1 MSDVPS
7 SGLVIL
13 GGGGHARSIADVAA
27 RSGIPLLA
35 VVDPFIPSGWS
46 VTVVSEVADLDD
58 RALAGSF
65 TVAIGDNTVRAR
77 ELALADGM
85 GLTLA
90 TVIASTATVGGT
102 LGDGSQVLEHAHVG
116 PGARIG
122 RGVII
127 NTAAVVE
134 HDVVIDDHVHV
145 APGARLLGGASIGQG
160 ALVGA
165 GAVVLPSVSVGAG
178 AMVGAGSVVV
188 RDVPAGAVVS
198 GVPAHP
204 HRRAGT
210 DPKSV

>member
-13 GGGGHARSIADVAA
+13 GGGGHARSVADVAA
-27 RSGIPLLA
+27 RCGILVLA
-35 VVDPFIPSGWS
+35 VVDPSNPSGWS
-46 VTVVSEVADLDD
+46 VTVVSEVADLDE
-58 RALAGSF
+58 RARAASF
-65 TVAIGDNTVRAR
+65 TVAIGDNAVRAR
-77 ELALADGM
+77 ELALIDRM
-85 GLTLA
+85 GLPLG
-90 TVIASTATVGGT
+90 VVVASTATVGAT

-122 RGVII
+122 RGVIV

-134 HDVVIDDHVHV
+134 HDAVVDDYVHV
-145 APGARLLGGASIGQG
+145 APGARLLGGARIGKD
-160 ALVGA
+160 ALIGA

-188 RDVPAGAVVS
+188 RDVPAGAVVT

-210 DPKSV
+210 DPKFV